1 MRLDWLLSP
10 PCCLC
15 ERPAIAAGLCRD
27 CTRQCLNLH
36 RWQRL
41 SHPST
46 PPIPVLAWAP
56 YSEVLR
62 QALHRLKYEKQRR
75 LGETLGLWLA
85 RDLPWHQRL
94 SLLPIPLHAERLAQ
108 RGYNQA
114 EEISRSICRQ
124 RGDRHYPQLLQRQR
138 ATTAQFSLSRR
149 DREINLQNAFSVPP
163 QSPAVPAPLILVDD
177 IYTSGATISAAQT
190 ALSRAGYRVQ
200 GVLVVA
206 VAQSEKFTD

>member
-1 MRLDWLLSP
+1 M
-10 PCCLC
+10 C
-15 ERPAIAAGLCRD
+15 ERAAVANGLCRD
-27 CTRQCLNLH
+27 CTRQCLSLH

-62 QALHRLKYEKQRR
+62 QALRRLKYENQPRI
-75 LGETLGLWLA
+75 GETLGLWLA
-85 RDLPWHQRL
+85 RDLPWQQRL

-138 ATTAQFSLSRR
+138 ATSAQFSLSRR
-149 DREINLQNAFSVPP
+149 DREINLHSAFRVPSP
-163 QSPAVPAPLILVDD
+163 SPAVPAPLILVDD
-177 IYTSGATISAAQT
+177 IYTSGATITAAQT
-190 ALSRAGYRVQ
+190 ALSQAGYRVQ

-206 VAQSEKFTD
+206 LAQLDRETKA